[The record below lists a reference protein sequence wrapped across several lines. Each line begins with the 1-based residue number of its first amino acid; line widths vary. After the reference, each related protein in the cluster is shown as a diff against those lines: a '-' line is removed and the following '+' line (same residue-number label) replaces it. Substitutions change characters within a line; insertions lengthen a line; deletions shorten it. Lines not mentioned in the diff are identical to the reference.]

1 MKIKIL
7 SFGKFKNSQDYEQ
20 IFYYY
25 IMRIDV
31 NIELVELKT
40 YNISKKLELEKKE
53 IIKHINKGDFVF
65 CLDKSGKNIG
75 SEEFSE
81 TIFKIF
87 SNGCKTIVF
96 LIGSE
101 SGFHKEIK
109 ELYDTLSFGRQ
120 TWPHLLTRVM
130 LIEQIYRAFE
140 IKKNSNYHK

>member
-7 SFGKFKNSQDYEQ
+7 SFGKFKNSQAYEQ

-25 IMRIDV
+25 TKRIDV
-31 NIELVELKT
+31 KIELFELKT
-40 YNISKKLELEKKE
+40 YDISKKLELEKKE
-53 IIKHINKGDFVF
+53 IAKYINKGDFVF
-65 CLDKSGKNIG
+65 CLDKSGKSIDSNQ
-75 SEEFSE
+75 FSE
-81 TIFKIF
+81 LIFKIF
-87 SNGCKTIVF
+87 SDGYKTIVF

-101 SGFHKEIK
+101 NGFHNEIK
-109 ELYDTLSFGRQ
+109 TLYETFSFGRQ